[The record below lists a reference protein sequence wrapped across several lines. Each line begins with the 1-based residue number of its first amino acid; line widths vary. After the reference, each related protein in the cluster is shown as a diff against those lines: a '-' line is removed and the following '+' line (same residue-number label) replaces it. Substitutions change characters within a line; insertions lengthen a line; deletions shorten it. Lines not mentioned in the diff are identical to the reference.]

1 MPGGTVFAPRTFH
14 MEKRRL
20 VDESFLATHPAK
32 RWVHD
37 RVVELLASET
47 VVPSFSTAA
56 MKLTSM
62 AKDDTFGLEDLAA
75 VVELEQGLS
84 ARCLRVASTPTY
96 GGHNLSNIQEALFL
110 IGVDEMRRIAMTI
123 GVMDNF
129 NHLRI
134 QINWQ
139 KFWLHSVLVARLTE
153 RLAGAF
159 RDLTGREY
167 LTGLLHDIGKLIL
180 EHYFPREFE
189 SIVLRAME
197 RRCGHAQA
205 EFDLLGLDH
214 TCIGA
219 ALCQCLKLHDHIIHA
234 VRFHH
239 QPVHPAHTCD
249 ANGDSGFLACCVSV
263 ADTLANMGEVNI
275 GGAAQMAS
283 SLEELPEWNYLVKFF
298 DCRGLELDLSVEIEN
313 ATAEIS
319 ALV

>member
-1 MPGGTVFAPRTFH
+1 

-37 RVVELLASET
+37 RIVELLSSEIS
-47 VVPSFSTAA
+47 VPSFSTAA
-56 MKLTSM
+56 MKITAM
-62 AKDDTFGLEDLAA
+62 AQDNTVGLDEMAS
-75 VVELEQGLS
+75 VVALDPGLS
-84 ARCLRVASTPTY
+84 ERCLRVASSAAH
-96 GGHNLSNIQEALFL
+96 GGHPFSTLQDALLL
-110 IGVDEMRRIAMTI
+110 IGVEEMRRIAFTV

-129 NHLRI
+129 NHLRVKV
-134 QINWQ
+134 NWRQ
-139 KFWLHSVLVARLTE
+139 FWLHSVLVARMTE

-159 RDLTGREY
+159 REVSGTEY

-189 SIVLRAME
+189 AVLLRSLE
-197 RRCGHAQA
+197 RHCGHAQA

-219 ALCQCLKLHDHIIHA
+219 ALCQCLNLEKQIVHA

-239 QPVHPAHTCD
+239 SATHPAHTCD
-249 ANGDSGFLACCVSV
+249 PAGDAGFLACCVSV
-263 ADTLANMGEVNI
+263 ADTLANLGDISI
-275 GGAAQMAS
+275 GGHIRLAQ
-283 SLEELPEWNYLVKFF
+283 SLEQQPEWLYLTEFF
-298 DCRGLELDLSVEIEN
+298 ACRGLEMDLNEEIEK
-313 ATAEIS
+313 AAADIT

>member
-1 MPGGTVFAPRTFH
+1 
-14 MEKRRL
+14 MENRRL
-20 VDESFLATHPAK
+20 VNEVFLATHPAK

-37 RVVELLASET
+37 RVVELLSAET
-47 VVPSFSTAA
+47 TVPSFSVAA
-56 MKLTSM
+56 MKLMNM
-62 AKDDTFGLEDLAA
+62 AKDDSFGLDDLAA
-75 VVELEQGLS
+75 VVELDPGLS
-84 ARCLRVASTPTY
+84 ARCLRVAATPAH
-96 GGHNLSNIQEALFL
+96 GGRDLTNIQDALLL
-110 IGVDEMRRIAMTI
+110 IGVEEMRRIAFTI

-134 QINWQ
+134 KVNWQ

-159 RDLTGREY
+159 RDVNGMEY

-189 SIVLRAME
+189 TIVMRAME
-197 RRCGHAQA
+197 RKCGHAAA

-219 ALCQCLKLHDHIIHA
+219 ALCQCLNLHKHVAHA

-239 QPVHPAHTCD
+239 QATHPAHTCD
-249 ANGDSGFLACCVSV
+249 PQGDNGFLACCVSV
-263 ADTLANMGEVNI
+263 ADTLANMGDVNI
-275 GGAAQMAS
+275 CGSVQIAG
-283 SLEELPEWNYLVKFF
+283 SLEESQEWQYLTRYF
-298 DCRGLELDLSVEIEN
+298 DCRGLQLDLSEEIEN